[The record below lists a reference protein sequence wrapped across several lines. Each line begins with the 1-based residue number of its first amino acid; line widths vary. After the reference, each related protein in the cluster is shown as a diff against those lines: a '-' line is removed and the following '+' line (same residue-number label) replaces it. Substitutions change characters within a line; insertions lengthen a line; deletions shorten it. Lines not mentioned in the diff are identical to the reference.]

1 MFKTVCGTWK
11 ALKNVNYF
19 YIIEGEIEYFFSS
32 YPRVSGIIKFAL
44 FHYYYLLFHLGASS
58 TCHSLST
65 PNLIPD
71 CSTLSSAV
79 P

>member
-1 MFKTVCGTWK
+1 MFKTVWGTWK
-11 ALKNVNYF
+11 ALKNVNCF
-19 YIIEGEIEYFFSS
+19 YIIEGEIEDFFSS
-32 YPRVSGIIKFAL
+32 YPRVSGIIKFAP

-65 PNLIPD
+65 PNLIPN
-71 CSTLSSAV
+71 CSSLSSAE

>member
-1 MFKTVCGTWK
+1 MFKTVCGRCKT
-11 ALKNVNYF
+11 LKNVNYF

-32 YPRVSGIIKFAL
+32 YPRVSGIIKLAP

-58 TCHSLST
+58 ACHLLST
-65 PNLIPD
+65 PNLIPN
-71 CSTLSSAV
+71 CSSLSSAV